1 MWRCRAVWQ
10 GSFPGRCRRWR
21 RPDTTALSPHWPAWR
36 CRWGRGSAPSGPSPL
51 QPAQQQWLIKLANTL
66 LPSLFTTH
74 THTPHH
80 IPPPH
85 THTPHTPPHHHPPH
99 TTHMQ
104 TPPYT
109 HTPHHIYTPHPQTP
123 PHMHTP
129 HHITH
134 THTHHHHHTTPH
146 THTHTHTHTTPHHTT
161 RTLSVLWYLRGFVV
175 VVFKRFIPFI
185 WPNTEFFQYMLTLT
199 SKIPQTAG

>member
-10 GSFPGRCRRWR
+10 GSSPGRCRRWH
-21 RPDTTALSPHWPAWR
+21 RPDTTALSPHWPAWH

-80 IPPPH
+80 IHPPH
-85 THTPHTPPHHHPPH
+85 THTPHTPPPHTPH

-109 HTPHHIYTPHPQTP
+109 HTHTHHIYTPPPPTCTHHTTSHTHTHTP
-123 PHMHTP
+123 PTP
-129 HHITH
+129 HHTTYTH
-134 THTHHHHHTTPH
+134 THTHPH
-146 THTHTHTHTTPHHTT
+146 PHHTT
-161 RTLSVLWYLRGFVV
+161 THHMHSFCAVIFKGFRCCC
-175 VVFKRFIPFI
+175 F
-185 WPNTEFFQYMLTLT
+185 
-199 SKIPQTAG
+199 

>member
-36 CRWGRGSAPSGPSPL
+36 CRWGHGSAPSGPSPL

-74 THTPHH
+74 THTTPHTSPPH
-80 IPPPH
+80 TYTTYTPPH
-85 THTPHTPPHHHPPH
+85 THTHHTHADTPLHTHTTPTHTHHTHTDTPHT
-99 TTHMQ
+99 
-104 TPPYT
+104 
-109 HTPHHIYTPHPQTP
+109 
-123 PHMHTP
+123 HMHTP

-134 THTHHHHHTTPH
+134 MHTHTPPPPHTHTHTQPPPH
-146 THTHTHTHTTPHHTT
+146 THTHTHTHTSHHTT
-161 RTLSVLWYLRGFVV
+161 PHALFLCCD
-175 VVFKRFIPFI
+175 I
-185 WPNTEFFQYMLTLT
+185 
-199 SKIPQTAG
+199 